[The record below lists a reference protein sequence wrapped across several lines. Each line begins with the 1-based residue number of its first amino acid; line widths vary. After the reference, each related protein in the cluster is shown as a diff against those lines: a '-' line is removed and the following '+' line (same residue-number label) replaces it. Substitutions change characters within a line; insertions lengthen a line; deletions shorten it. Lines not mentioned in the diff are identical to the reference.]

1 MTARIW
7 LLVLVAP
14 LATPVVASAQ
24 VVLSTLVG
32 TIETPIAASSFN
44 FGSIA
49 PLTTKDVTFR
59 ARGTGTAAVTIT
71 QLALT
76 GIGFAIVNTSTLP
89 YTIAAGNTFDFTVR
103 FTGGPVGSFSAN
115 LQVNTV
121 IVGLQGTVSPAVTLT
136 VAAPC
141 IGPLSGTISFG
152 RIAQTMQIACT
163 FTLTNPY
170 TQALTVSPLTLT
182 GAAFQTAQGSSAA
195 IPAGQ
200 SISFTVTFTAVTA
213 STFTGSLIVGVQT
226 YFLSGTGFLSPLP
239 SPILSF
245 DTPTLH
251 SGEQHTLTATLPSPA
266 PEAANGSITMG
277 FTPGTN
283 AVTDDTAVQ
292 FVATS
297 NRAVSFSVAQGA
309 TTMLLNNQTGVIF
322 STGTTAGTITFTVNA
337 GAIGVNGSAT
347 TTTSIAAAP
356 VAVTAASA
364 ISRTADLDVSVTGF
378 DNTYS
383 IGAMSFTFYDRSGNP
398 IGAPIQADFSTQFH
412 LFYQGQSPAGV
423 SGGSA
428 FLMLV
433 SFPVTGNEA
442 AVGSVAVQLNNIA
455 GSATVKGLN
464 FP

>member
-1 MTARIW
+1 MRARLW
-7 LLVLVAP
+7 LLVRAAL
-14 LATPVVASAQ
+14 LAAPVVGNAQ

-32 TIETPIAASSFN
+32 TTETPIASSSFD

-49 PLTTKDVTFR
+49 PLATKDVTFR

-71 QLALT
+71 KLALS

-89 YTIAAGNTFDFTVR
+89 YTIASGNTFDFTVR

-121 IVGLQGTVSPAVTLT
+121 IVGLQGTVAPAATLT

-141 IGPLSGTISFG
+141 TGPDSQNNISFG
-152 RIAQTMQIACT
+152 RIAQTLQVTCT

-170 TQALTVSPLTLT
+170 TQALAVSPVALT
-182 GAAFQTAQGSSAA
+182 GAAFQTALASSAT

-200 SISFTVTFTAVTA
+200 SISFTVLFTAATANTFTATLVA
-213 STFTGSLIVGVQT
+213 GVQT

-239 SPILSF
+239 APILTF

-251 SGEQHTLTATLPSPA
+251 SGEQHTLTAALPA
-266 PEAANGSITMG
+266 PAPVATNGTITMG
-277 FTPGTN
+277 FTPGIS
-283 AVTDDTAVQ
+283 AVTDDAAVQ

-297 NRAVSFSVAQGA
+297 KRAVAFSVAQGA

-337 GAIGVNGSAT
+337 GAIGINGSANT
-347 TTTSIAAAP
+347 TVAIAAAP
-356 VAVTAASA
+356 IAVTAASA
-364 ISRTADLDVSVTGF
+364 TSRTADLDVSVTGF

-383 IGAMSFTFYDRSGNP
+383 IGAMTFTFYDRSGNP
-398 IGAPIQADFSTQFH
+398 LGAPIQADFSSQFH
-412 LFYQGQSPAGV
+412 LFYQGHAAS

-433 SFPVTGNEA
+433 SFPATGNES
-442 AVGSVAVQLNNIA
+442 AVGGVAVQLNNIA
-455 GSATVKGLN
+455 GSATVKGLT